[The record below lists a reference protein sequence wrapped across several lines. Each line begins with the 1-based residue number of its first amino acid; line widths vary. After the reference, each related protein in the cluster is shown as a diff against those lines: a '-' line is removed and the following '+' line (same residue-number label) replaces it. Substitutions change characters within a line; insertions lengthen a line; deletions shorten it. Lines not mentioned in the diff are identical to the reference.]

1 MLSKEHQIHKQRK
14 GESSKTFLKMGH
26 DNKTSHCSEELW
38 CGDSL
43 TSMLECKGKWKP
55 GQNQF
60 FNGQPAEDLE
70 KLDPVGSTVR

>member
-1 MLSKEHQIHKQRK
+1 
-14 GESSKTFLKMGH
+14 MGH
-26 DNKTSHCSEELW
+26 DNKISHCSEELW

-55 GQNQF
+55 DQNQF
-60 FNGQPAEDLE
+60 FDGQPAEDLE